1 MCRVAGGNRTPR
13 LDRRCCQPAVNH
25 VPWHRFGCRQARDSP
40 DRASFLDELDLR
52 RGTPEEPRQV
62 GEVKDAAGQPNQA
75 EQFRLTVEMEKQV
88 DIHDGPNG
96 RKDDV
101 GATVSLSAISP
112 TAPDR
117 RILIAGVWNLG
128 WM

>member
-25 VPWHRFGCRQARDSP
+25 VPWHRFGCRQAQDSP

-101 GATVSLSAISP
+101 AHHALPGPLGAAADEYGDHAAVSYTHL
-112 TAPDR
+112 T
-117 RILIAGVWNLG
+117 L
-128 WM
+128 